1 MASELESHLQE
12 TVYWGRKKL
21 VNFKAGKPNLFCL
34 SGLLTLVLFDVKR
47 DGYLLEENLY
57 FEIFWDY
64 LSLLNYIDAFTLSLL
79 LKLSPKKLEPWFV
92 LWHVF
97 LLRLLFISIN
107 LLFSLKR
114 NNVPSSWLVFL
125 AATWSFTS
133 SLSSIFDW
141 SLKCIQ
147 PESFLLFSINLVD
160 IQMNQFLCLILVGSP
175 LFILIGCINY
185 QLLFLNVIRMSLSK
199 MSFLSQ
205 PDIGTLCL

>member
-1 MASELESHLQE
+1 M
-12 TVYWGRKKL
+12 
-21 VNFKAGKPNLFCL
+21 
-34 SGLLTLVLFDVKR
+34 SGLITLVLFDVKR

-92 LWHVF
+92 LWRVF

-107 LLFSLKR
+107 LLFRLKR

-133 SLSSIFDW
+133 SLSSTFDW

>member
-12 TVYWGRKKL
+12 TVYCSRKKL

-34 SGLLTLVLFDVKR
+34 SGLITLVLFDVKR

-79 LKLSPKKLEPWFV
+79 LKLFPKKLEPWFV
-92 LWHVF
+92 LWLVF

-114 NNVPSSWLVFL
+114 NNVPSLWLVFL

-133 SLSSIFDW
+133 SLSSTFDW

-147 PESFLLFSINLVD
+147 HESFLLFSINLVD